1 MHKKHIH
8 AFARIL
14 ILAISIL
21 VIAGLVIL
29 WVTHNASRPSTSG
42 GNPVDEQ
49 QPSQQQTGPI
59 TFDNLTSGQLI
70 HTPYTVTG
78 MVKGW
83 FFEGSFPVYIYDNT
97 GSQIGTALAKS
108 SQDWMTANPIPFSV
122 TIPLLNY
129 TGGGSIKFM
138 KDNPSGEAQNDES
151 YSVFVIFQ

>member
-49 QPSQQQTGPI
+49 QAMTGPI
-59 TFDNLTSGQLI
+59 SFDNLTSGQLV
-70 HTPYTVTG
+70 TLPYTVTG

-83 FFEGSFPVYIYDNT
+83 FFEGSFPVYIYDGA
-97 GSQIGTALAKS
+97 GSQIGTALAHS
-108 SQDWMTANPIPFSV
+108 SQDWMTVDPIPFSV
-122 TIPLLNY
+122 TIPPLNY

-138 KDNPSGEAQNDES
+138 KDNPSGEPQNDDS